1 MTEKIVYLMRG
12 LPSCGKSTTAR
23 KLAGET
29 GVVCETDEYFYTQ
42 VGDDPARFDYRE
54 GLMEE
59 ARRWNFDR
67 FRRAI
72 DEGITPVVVDRGN
85 SRSTES
91 KTYARYA
98 LDHGY
103 KVELRE
109 PESEWWQ
116 EIRVLLKYK
125 KLTKPALYE
134 WADRLA
140 AMNRD
145 THRVPATTIK
155 RWMDKWR
162 WDLTVDDILNYEPRE
177 SVITPS
183 AAAAAAPAAAADS
196 AAGTD
201 SEPEPEPQ
209 TESYSPLP
217 AGDATAPTD
226 DPLAAAAPDDSP
238 SNPEDL
244 LPTEDELLL
253 QDSPLKPGERS
264 PFL

>member
-1 MTEKIVYLMRG
+1 MTEKLVYLMRG

-42 VGDDPARFDYRE
+42 IGDDPTKFDYRE

-59 ARRWNFDR
+59 ARRWNFER
-67 FRRAI
+67 FKRAI
-72 DEGITPVVVDRGN
+72 DEGVTPVVVDRGN

-91 KTYARYA
+91 KMYAQYA

-109 PESEWWQ
+109 PDSEWWQ

-140 AMNRD
+140 ALNRD
-145 THRVPATTIK
+145 THRVPAATIK
-155 RWMDKWR
+155 RWMDKWK
-162 WDLTVDDILNYEPRE
+162 WDLTVEDIVSYEPRE
-177 SVITPS
+177 NVVSP
-183 AAAAAAPAAAADS
+183 AAAPTPSPDS
-196 AAGTD
+196 AASTD

-209 TESYSPLP
+209 TESYSPPP
-217 AGDATAPTD
+217 ARDATAPTD
-226 DPLAAAAPDDSP
+226 DQLAATAPDNTP

-244 LPTEDELLL
+244 LPTEDELFL
-253 QDSPLKPGERS
+253 QETPLKPGERS